1 MSAGQPCRAGG
12 CTGFA
17 EHQRRMCNRCRR
29 CRVLRK
35 AELKPPK
42 PCANGCPNMA
52 HPLRKVCST
61 CHYKA
66 MYVARCIK
74 FSNQQ

>member
-1 MSAGQPCRAGG
+1 MPSW
-12 CTGFA
+12 
-17 EHQRRMCNRCRR
+17 
-29 CRVLRK
+29 VLRK